1 VKIDHIEEIEAL
13 ARQAVGEEP
22 KAKSL
27 TKAIV
32 KAAEFWREEAR
43 DELCT
48 KADLHKELHAMT
60 RQFVTWMG
68 VMTVIILGGV
78 YFFLSF
84 ALSDIKNDIREI
96 RNRVTQPGK

>member
-1 VKIDHIEEIEAL
+1 MKIDHIEEIQAL
-13 ARQAVGEEP
+13 VRAALGEEP

-32 KAAEFWREEAR
+32 KATEFWHQEAR

-48 KADLHKELHAMT
+48 KADLHQELHAMT

-68 VMTVIILGGV
+68 AMTVIILSGV
-78 YFFLSF
+78 YFFLSL

-96 RNRVTQPGK
+96 RTHLSAPQK

>member
-32 KAAEFWREEAR
+32 KAAEFWHEEAR

-84 ALSDIKNDIREI
+84 SLSDIRNDVREI
-96 RNRVTQPGK
+96 RTRVQALPK